1 MFLKA
6 KILPLVY
13 IKDAVIFPDV
23 IAEITVGSRKCKEAV
38 DTAGRGGSV
47 LVVTQKNPNIDLP
60 SEKEL
65 FSVGVIGK
73 VQQIIGYDGVYKI
86 YFNAEKR
93 AKIEKFKTTE
103 PLYEAEFSE
112 IKDDK
117 LLDEE
122 GQAIYNVFSQKI
134 KELVNS
140 QKALPLEAV
149 IKIFSLSDPNQLIN
163 NIISFLNASILEKQA
178 ILETVDLKERL
189 RKSTAL
195 VNKALEISGLEEKVS
210 KQTQE
215 ELTKA
220 QKELYLREELKTI
233 QKELGEEGESEYE
246 EIKRKGII
254 ANLPPTVSDVLNK
267 ELSRLK
273 KTPSFSP
280 EAPYIRNYIDLLLDL
295 PWKNSKGTEI
305 DIKKAREILDKRH
318 YGLGKVKERIL
329 EYLAISKLAHQIK
342 APILCFVGPPGTGK
356 TSIGQSIAEALN
368 KKFVRI
374 SLGGIRDEAEIK
386 GHRRTYVGAM
396 PGRIIQGMKN
406 TQSKDPVFML
416 DEIDKVGSDYR
427 GDPSASLL
435 EVLDPEQNKNF
446 SDHYLEIPYDLSRV
460 FFITTAN
467 VLETIPRALLDR
479 MEIIEFSGYTALE
492 KYHIARKYI
501 IPKITETHGLSKDD
515 FIISDEGLYEI
526 IERYTHEAGVRNLE
540 REISKLARKVAIKIV
555 EKKPIPREIG
565 KNEIEELIGSPK
577 ADLWVREVKSQVGL
591 VAALAVT
598 EAGGEVLSVES
609 TLMPGGKGNLVLTGQ
624 LGDVMKESAQT
635 ALSYARSISPKLKI
649 DPPIDFNRND
659 IHIHVPAGAIK
670 KDGPSAGAAIALAII
685 SILSKKQIDNEMG
698 MTGEITLRGRV
709 LKIGGLKEKILAAKR
724 AGLKKVIYPKS
735 NFGDFKEI
743 NKDDLEG
750 INFFPVENMDEVM
763 AIALGTD

>member
-1 MFLKA
+1 MFLRSKN
-6 KILPLVY
+6 LPLVY

-38 DTAGRGGSV
+38 DLAGRGGSI
-47 LVVTQKNPNIDLP
+47 VVTTQKNPNLDSPSDGDLY
-60 SEKEL
+60 
-65 FSVGVIGK
+65 SVGVLGK
-73 VQQIIGYDGVYKI
+73 IQQTIDYDGLYKI
-86 YFNAEKR
+86 YFNSEKR
-93 AKIEKFKTTE
+93 IKIDKFHTTD
-103 PLYEAEFSE
+103 PLFEVEFTE

-117 LLDEE
+117 IMDDED
-122 GQAIYNVFSQKI
+122 QALYNVFSQKI

-149 IKIFSLSDPNQLIN
+149 IKIFSLTDPNQLIN
-163 NIISFLNASILEKQA
+163 NIISFLNVAIAEKQSV
-178 ILETVDLKERL
+178 LETINLKERL
-189 RKSTAL
+189 RKATTL
-195 VNKALEISGLEEKVS
+195 VNKILEISGLEEKVT

-233 QKELGEEGESEYE
+233 QKELGEEGENEYE
-246 EIKRKGII
+246 EIRKKAII
-254 ANLPPTVSDVLNK
+254 AKLPVAVSDILNK

-280 EAPYIRNYIDLLLDL
+280 EAPYIRNYIDLILEL
-295 PWKNSKGTEI
+295 PWNNSSHSEI
-305 DIKKAREILDKRH
+305 DIQKARDILDRRH
-318 YGLGKVKERIL
+318 YGLEKVKERIL
-329 EYLAISKLAHQIK
+329 EYLAISKLANQIK

-356 TSIGQSIAEALN
+356 TSIGQSIAEALD
-368 KKFVRI
+368 KKFIRI
-374 SLGGIRDEAEIK
+374 SLGGIRDEAEVK

-406 TQSKDPVFML
+406 TKSIDPVFML

-435 EVLDPEQNKNF
+435 EALDPEQNKNF

-467 VLETIPRALLDR
+467 VLDTIPRALLDR
-479 MEIIEFSGYTALE
+479 MEIIEFSGYTSTE

-501 IPKITETHGLSKDD
+501 IPKIVETHGLPKDA
-515 FIISDEGLYEI
+515 FNISDEGLYEI

-540 REISKLARKVAIKIV
+540 RELSKLARKIAIRIV
-555 EKKPIPREIG
+555 EKEKTPKDIN
-565 KNEIEELIGSPK
+565 KNEIENLIGSPK
-577 ADLWVREVKSQVGL
+577 AEIWVREVKSQVGL

-624 LGDVMKESAQT
+624 LGEVMKESAQT
-635 ALSYARSISPKLKI
+635 ALSYARSVSTKLKI
-649 DPPIDFNRND
+649 EQIDFNKND

-670 KDGPSAGAAIALAII
+670 KDGPSAGAAMALAII
-685 SILSKKQIDNEMG
+685 SILTKKQIDNELG

-709 LKIGGLKEKILAAKR
+709 LKIGGLHEKVLAAKR
-724 AGLKKVIYPKS
+724 AGLKKVIFPQANYP
-735 NFGDFKEI
+735 DFKEI
-743 NKDDLEG
+743 KEEDLGG
-750 INFFPVENMDEVM
+750 IEFFPVENMDQVVSV
-763 AIALGTD
+763 ALGSN